1 MLFLLPGQAKGLFT
15 VCHEWPCLSIEKG
28 RPLKQQI
35 AQHTYTV
42 PRRASALPPPYRT
55 EPPPAHHTRTT
66 QTPRNVGV
74 YDPYTRT
81 RTRNQYNIPSSSEWI
96 DEEEDEPV
104 YQTRPPRSAVVYRRP
119 YTHVEPVI
127 RTEDLPDQRPR
138 RGLHPL
144 VYIGISMLIAVIFI
158 TAYIYIPPAWQR
170 HVDDVT
176 YGYPRTFQTDANVGH
191 GGVSH
196 FIVLNLHGTIEV
208 IEVPP
213 NPTRNQPR
221 LYLITQ
227 FGNPGADLLPATVSF
242 TDLNSD
248 GKPDMQ
254 VTVYN
259 GSNPT
264 IYILFNDGTTF
275 KPHL

>member
-1 MLFLLPGQAKGLFT
+1 M
-15 VCHEWPCLSIEKG
+15 
-28 RPLKQQI
+28 
-35 AQHTYTV
+35 
-42 PRRASALPPPYRT
+42 
-55 EPPPAHHTRTT
+55 
-66 QTPRNVGV
+66 

-81 RTRNQYNIPSSSEWI
+81 RTRNPYIAPPSQEWY
-96 DEEEDEPV
+96 EEDDEPL

-119 YTHVEPVI
+119 YTHVEPVT
-127 RTEDLPDQRPR
+127 RTEELEKQPR
-138 RGLHPL
+138 NAPHPM
-144 VYIGISMLIAVIFI
+144 VYLGVSMLIAVVFI
-158 TAYIYIPPAWQR
+158 AGYIYIPPAWQR

-208 IEVPP
+208 IEDPP
-213 NPTRNQPR
+213 NPTKTKPQ

-227 FGNPGADLLPATVSF
+227 FGNSGADLLPATVSF
-242 TDLNSD
+242 SDLNAD

-259 GSNPT
+259 GTNPT

>member
-1 MLFLLPGQAKGLFT
+1 M
-15 VCHEWPCLSIEKG
+15 
-28 RPLKQQI
+28 
-35 AQHTYTV
+35 
-42 PRRASALPPPYRT
+42 
-55 EPPPAHHTRTT
+55 
-66 QTPRNVGV
+66 

-81 RTRNQYNIPSSSEWI
+81 RNPYIAPPSQEWYEEG
-96 DEEEDEPV
+96 DEEEREPV
-104 YQTRPPRSAVVYRRP
+104 YQTRPPRSAVVYRQP
-119 YTHVEPVI
+119 YRTYVEPVT

-138 RGLHPL
+138 VGLHPL
-144 VYIGISMLIAVIFI
+144 VYIGISMLIAVVFI
-158 TAYIYIPPAWQR
+158 AGYIYIPPAWQR

-208 IEVPP
+208 IEDPP
-213 NPTRNQPR
+213 NPTRNKPQ

-227 FGNPGADLLPATVSF
+227 FGNSGADLLPATVSF
-242 TDLNSD
+242 TDLNAD

>member
-1 MLFLLPGQAKGLFT
+1 M
-15 VCHEWPCLSIEKG
+15 
-28 RPLKQQI
+28 
-35 AQHTYTV
+35 
-42 PRRASALPPPYRT
+42 
-55 EPPPAHHTRTT
+55 T
-66 QTPRNVGV
+66 QTPRNSGV
-74 YDPYTRT
+74 YDPYTHT
-81 RTRNQYNIPSSSEWI
+81 RTRNPYKTPSSQEWYEEE
-96 DEEEDEPV
+96 DEEEREPV

-119 YTHVEPVI
+119 YTHIEPVTH
-127 RTEDLPDQRPR
+127 TEELEKQPR
-138 RGLHPL
+138 NGLHPL
-144 VYIGISMLIAVIFI
+144 VYLGVSMLIIVVFI
-158 TAYIYIPPAWQR
+158 AGFIYIPPAWQR

-176 YGYPRTFQTDANVGH
+176 YGYPRTFQTDASVGH

-208 IEVPP
+208 IEDPP
-213 NPTRNQPR
+213 NPTRNKPQ

-227 FGNPGADLLPATVSF
+227 FGNPGADLLPATVTF
-242 TDLNSD
+242 IDLNGD

-259 GSNPT
+259 GTNPT

>member
-1 MLFLLPGQAKGLFT
+1 
-15 VCHEWPCLSIEKG
+15 
-28 RPLKQQI
+28 
-35 AQHTYTV
+35 
-42 PRRASALPPPYRT
+42 
-55 EPPPAHHTRTT
+55 
-66 QTPRNVGV
+66 
-74 YDPYTRT
+74 
-81 RTRNQYNIPSSSEWI
+81 
-96 DEEEDEPV
+96 
-104 YQTRPPRSAVVYRRP
+104 
-119 YTHVEPVI
+119 
-127 RTEDLPDQRPR
+127 
-138 RGLHPL
+138 
-144 VYIGISMLIAVIFI
+144 MLIAVVFI
-158 TAYIYIPPAWQR
+158 AGYIYIPPAWQR

-196 FIVLNLHGTIEV
+196 FIILNLHGTIEV
-208 IEVPP
+208 IEDPP

-227 FGNPGADLLPATVSF
+227 FGNTGADLLPATVSF
-242 TDLNSD
+242 IDLNGD

-259 GSNPT
+259 GTNPT